1 MGIHGLVSSYSEGFS
16 FKFLAVLVSM
26 YCSIVARWHVDFNFV
41 TLHGPFAWRVCKSVI
56 RDWQLTLKL
65 PNPRTS

>member
-26 YCSIVARWHVDFNFV
+26 YCSIVAR
-41 TLHGPFAWRVCKSVI
+41 
-56 RDWQLTLKL
+56 
-65 PNPRTS
+65 